1 MDNSKLRRGQ
11 PCWHLQEGVGVAAIN
26 DALLLEASIYTLL
39 KKYFDGKECYK
50 YVSGLLHETATKT
63 IMGQSLDMM
72 CQNPDG
78 SPRLDAFTMNRY
90 QAIVKYKTSHYT
102 FHLPSGLAMYLA
114 NWYDDEQ
121 HRQAKTIFLEI
132 GEFFQIQDDFLDCFG
147 DSELTGKK
155 GTDIQEGKCSWLA
168 VVALQ
173 RATSAQRK
181 IMEEHYGKPDEKS
194 IQLIKDL
201 YLELNLPATY
211 ATYEEECFN
220 RIRTHIQQ
228 ISKGLPH
235 ELFFKLLNKI
245 YKRSG

>member
-90 QAIVKYKTSHYT
+90 QTIVKYKSGYT
-102 FHLPSGLAMYLA
+102 LLLLPVGLAMYLS
-114 NWYDDEQ
+114 NRYDPEE
-121 HRQAKTIFLEI
+121 HRQVERICIELGNFYQL
-132 GEFFQIQDDFLDCFG
+132 QNDVMDCFG
-147 DSELTGKK
+147 DRELIGKES
-155 GTDIQEGKCSWLA
+155 TDIQEGKCSWL
-168 VVALQ
+168 VAEALE
-173 RATSAQRK
+173 RATPAGK
-181 IMEEHYGKPDEKS
+181 KLLKEHYGKANQNS
-194 IQLIKDL
+194 IQMVQQLYTDL
-201 YLELNLPATY
+201 DLPTVFATV
-211 ATYEEECFN
+211 EEESFN
-220 RIRTHIQQ
+220 KVCSLIEEV
-228 ISKGLPH
+228 KGVPH
-235 ELFFKLLNKI
+235 ELFSRLVATI
-245 YKRSG
+245 YGRHI